1 MPESDHENQEFP
13 ERAQEQ
19 LNEVGS
25 ATVPGEQATHTR
37 WQRMRADIWPEWIT
51 RDMGLLLGARTCMSA
66 SRAFAGIVVPIYLA
80 LIGYS
85 GFMLGVLFTIVALA
99 SALLASAVG
108 LLSDRFGRKIF
119 IIIIPWFAAVAA
131 IVFAFSQAAALIFIF
146 SALGSFGRGAGAGS
160 GTIGPYQPAEQAL
173 LADTV
178 PAWHRNSLFGRI
190 AFASSLGALIGAGP
204 LTALPTILRWF
215 GLPVQQGLMSYRL
228 MFLAMAAIALVAGLL
243 VLPISE
249 PKRSSRSTSQS
260 AQAEVLR
267 KGLRFS
273 LSPQSWFVLWRL
285 LISNSV
291 NGLAVGFFGPFITY
305 WFYRRYGAGPEAIG
319 LLYSVIN
326 LVAMFGNLG
335 AARFARHLGLVRAIT
350 VSRMLQAILI
360 IPMVLAPS
368 FWLAGGI
375 YLLRMIA
382 QRVGLPLRQS
392 YVLGVVR
399 SEERG
404 TVGALSTV
412 PSQVTSATSPS
423 LAGYLF
429 DHVALSL
436 PFEIGAI
443 LQGINTLIFYLFFRN
458 LQPPEERTVRQK
470 QAEVPQAKQTVS
482 HKRS

>member
-1 MPESDHENQEFP
+1 MSGTDHEDQEP
-13 ERAQEQ
+13 
-19 LNEVGS
+19 L
-25 ATVPGEQATHTR
+25 EQAQKRLDEAGSETVSDEQIGHPR
-37 WQRMRADIWPEWIT
+37 WQRLRAAVWPEWIT

-66 SRAFAGIVVPIYLA
+66 ARAFAGIVVPIYLA

-85 GFMLGVLFTIVALA
+85 GFALGVLFTVVALT
-99 SALLASAVG
+99 SALLGSCIG
-108 LLSDRFGRKIF
+108 LLSDRFGRKVF
-119 IIIIPWFAAVAA
+119 IVIIPWFAAAA
-131 IVFAFSQAAALIFIF
+131 AVVFAFSRAAALIFIF
-146 SALGSFGRGAGAGS
+146 AALGSFGRGAGAGA
-160 GTIGPYQPAEQAL
+160 GMVGPYQPAEQAL
-173 LADTV
+173 LADAV
-178 PAWHRNSLFGRI
+178 SARHRNSLFGRV

-204 LTALPTILRWF
+204 LTALPTILNWF
-215 GLPVQQGLMSYRL
+215 GLPVQQGLASYRL
-228 MFLAMAAIALVAGLL
+228 MFLVMAVVAFGAGLL
-243 VLPISE
+243 ALPISE
-249 PKRSSRSTSQS
+249 PGRSPRSVFQRSGTK
-260 AQAEVLR
+260 ALR

-273 LSPQSWFVLWRL
+273 LSSQSWSVLLRL
-285 LISNSV
+285 LITNSM

-305 WFYRRYGAGPEAIG
+305 WFYRRYGAGPEMIG
-319 LLYSVIN
+319 LLYSIIN

-335 AARFARHLGLVRAIT
+335 AARFAARLGLVRAIT
-350 VSRMLQAILI
+350 ISRTLQAILI

-375 YLLRMIA
+375 YLLRMLA

-412 PSQVTSATSPS
+412 PSQVTSAASPS

-458 LQPPEERTVRQK
+458 IQPPEEQGK
-470 QAEVPQAKQTVS
+470 APG
-482 HKRS
+482 KRATLS